1 MRFHSLERLH
11 RLERDYVKGHTVR
24 VVLAT
29 VASIAAL
36 SGLVMVLPFG

>member
-11 RLERDYVKGHTVR
+11 RLEREYLKGHAVR

-29 VASIAAL
+29 VGSIALL
-36 SGLVMVLPFG
+36 SGLVMILPLG